1 MPCGSCETRRRPAIA
16 ATVLEFDD
24 TLFADF
30 GAVLAAA
37 SQVESNMA
45 ITFDAVNTVTLKNVV
60 LTNLHANVLVA

>member
-1 MPCGSCETRRRPAIA
+1 M
-16 ATVLEFDD
+16 LEFDD